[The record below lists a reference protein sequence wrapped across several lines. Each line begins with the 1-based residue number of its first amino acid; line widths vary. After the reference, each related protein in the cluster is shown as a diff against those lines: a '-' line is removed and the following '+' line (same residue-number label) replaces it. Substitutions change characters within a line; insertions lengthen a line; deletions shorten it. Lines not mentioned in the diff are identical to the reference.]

1 MPMYEYH
8 CAECG
13 DKIEKIRKISERD
26 EPIKCVSPSCEGI
39 AYRNKVVAPA
49 VHYKGF
55 ANNEY

>member
-8 CAECG
+8 CCLCAE
-13 DKIEKIRKISERD
+13 KIEKIRKISERD
-26 EPIKCVSPSCEGI
+26 EPIECTALMCEGI

-55 ANNEY
+55 KNGEY